1 MARTV
6 SGSGAVIEPI
16 FDEVFGVRAVKVVN
30 GGSGYL
36 VNDPPRLTVTG
47 CGTPDQEALLYPII
61 DSDSGRITHVRVLE
75 RGKGYDPLRLQIVPS
90 QDTPNVVDSFD
101 VNSIW
106 QDHPNSPTGGTFDG
120 TSDRLTIVSDN
131 HPKPTPLIEE
141 RAPGGGVGADF
152 KQYTPGQV
160 DYNPTSGL
168 MELTIGTHTHAVG
181 ERIRIATNSLTFT
194 CAEDDHATD
203 HTYPRPG
210 DPVHNTAIP
219 ILSTTS
225 TTITVQVLAS
235 VPATNTT
242 VHTFKSATSG
252 AVTIGE
258 AIIDRTFNQ
267 EFIYRGGKDVPDP
280 DTREFQQD
288 KAVGIMANGAL
299 LHTPEWGPDG
309 NPPPGFTIDTVKHSH
324 IKDNSA
330 YDAVIDGNQYYY
342 QSSKV
347 TQEFALKNGVFEWG
361 NQQQFVWNIKVEFD
375 NVMLNVENVDETLG
389 TIEVGRTVDE
399 IGGNAK
405 GEIAKIVRNGLGVIT
420 HIYLRDL
427 KNTFSED
434 DVLLGSTGFSFRIA
448 DPVTTFP
455 NGIFYID
462 FGVDAEEFGAFV
474 PGQYYFAPEDIK
486 VQRNYLIIWNQSDAT
501 NSPGHHHVDGHPMQF
516 STTQDGLLNG
526 GTLYYNSTGASAAPS
541 ADYENEMQPLF
552 IMNADETNRIY
563 YYCKNHRYMSG
574 YAGHEGYMILDPT
587 VEDHTPTNDYY
598 ITDYFAGPDYSR
610 HADGHSKI
618 LGMSYDGYPI
628 YGPYGYDLGGTSII
642 STEPLLSY
650 YGGLFYQVG
659 DGYPTSTQTG
669 SGSGAVV
676 NITEI
681 GTYQTGGI
689 QAFTIAEGGSGYA
702 VGDGIRILH
711 KYDGAFVSAY
721 TDNSWNT
728 TGSRTP
734 GVYGEVGTASE
745 FTVQASW
752 TSANGIG
759 GKPKVTVAADGSVSG
774 FTMGGNGPEAIPGPD
789 GNMGY
794 NYVEDEVITI
804 PGNYIGGSTPADD
817 ILVRAAWVTDDD
829 SGVATITAV
838 GNGMAKQV
846 SGFRL
851 KTSNELAGARPD
863 VVTPSTVT
871 YAVTVANGKYN
882 IDGSEVPFLNLLRGN
897 TYIFQQNDASNDDNQ
912 MLLSATEDGWHVSGT
927 PQDSTYLYQGVG
939 VSYWL
944 DGSEVN
950 YAAYN
955 SGFNAATTKEIRF
968 LVPVDAPLALYFFG
982 YTTSGIGIRTVQD
995 GYVLGDLTEDNIW
1008 DNQGTLDEHNGKFAV
1023 TPEYPNG
1030 TYAYF
1035 MTEDSLGNPVYPYII
1050 GPKFYGVP
1058 TFEGDTLPTV
1068 NNIFPG
1074 GAEGEIV
1081 LSDDNP
1087 GTISYIRMTKKG
1099 DNYFGPA
1106 TARILGGQGTG
1117 ALGTPTVQ
1125 TVTGLSLLNGGREYA
1140 TPPTLIFEGGGGQG
1154 AQGAAEINTLGKINT
1169 ISIVDAGEY
1178 YEEPPYILITG
1189 GGGLGAKAEAKISQ
1203 GSISE
1208 IVVTE
1213 PGSGYTAP
1221 PNIIFT
1227 KLVNLKRKTRARQ
1240 AYNSGANYLTGLVK
1254 DVSANDTDIFVD
1266 NTDAFPG
1273 SGEIILNKETIAYT
1287 SRAEGKF
1294 SGLTRGVNFNYDQR
1308 IILDSTQ
1315 NDNQGIS
1322 TYKFNVGDRVIR
1334 KIESAGNKVAKVY
1347 DWDPSTRELL
1357 VTFEVD
1363 ELAFID
1369 GGIPSTEDAI
1379 VQFDAGIA
1387 SSAPAGFNPHILED
1401 DEDGPGIVTLTVPI
1415 GLIAEKKFE
1424 DNDEQDG
1431 AGDGIPDLVNAG
1443 TDFEDQ
1449 ISLDGGIYN
1458 SLYGIEETLGGQ
1470 NTTLFQIGN
1479 QIKDA
1484 SIPFKYSTV
1493 SAAGA
1498 LSDGVEHTAEVKLY
1512 LDGPTGN
1519 GIAFGV
1525 NELVTGS
1532 VSGVRGT
1539 VVSWDVLN
1547 SILTL
1552 KDIVPYNTGN
1562 VNVGMGGLL
1571 YEFSHNSTIIDFV
1584 IQDPGTNYTA
1594 IPTLDIQ
1601 GPTSPEN
1608 EVRAAGTFSPTWN
1621 NSPTDIPWGGGI
1633 GDIQATGTV
1642 TMTTAG
1648 DQIGDITI
1656 TNGGYGYKQS
1666 IDASFHT
1673 HPFVVFQR
1681 SGSDTTGAGA
1691 RAQAILGGENA
1702 VGNGGAVYRIKR
1714 IEYNTSIRS

>member
-16 FDEVFGVRAVKVVN
+16 FDEVFGVRAVKVVD
-30 GGSGYL
+30 GGIGYL
-36 VNDPPRLTVTG
+36 KNDPPRLTVTG

-61 DSDSGRITHVRVLE
+61 DEESGKIIHVRVLE
-75 RGKGYDPLRLQIVPS
+75 RGKGYDPLRLQIIPS

-101 VNSIW
+101 INRIW
-106 QDHPNSPTGGTFDG
+106 QSHPNSPTGGLFDG
-120 TSDRLTIVSDN
+120 TTDRITITTDN
-131 HPKPTPLIEE
+131 HPKPTPLLEE

-168 MELTIGTHTHAVG
+168 MELTIGSHTHEVG

-203 HTYPRPG
+203 HTYPRSG

-219 ILSTTS
+219 ILSKTA

-235 VPATNTT
+235 VPASNTT

-309 NPPPGFTIDTVKHSH
+309 SPPPGFTIDTVKHSH

-330 YDAVIDGNQYYY
+330 YDAVIDGNQYFY

-347 TQEFALKNGVFEWG
+347 IGEFGLKNGVFEWG

-375 NVMLNVENVDETLG
+375 NVMLPVENVDETLG
-389 TIEVGRTVDE
+389 AIEVGRTVDE

-405 GEIAKIVRNGLGVIT
+405 GEISKIVRNGLGNIT

-434 DVLLGSTGFSFRIA
+434 DVLLGSTGFSFRIS
-448 DPVTTFP
+448 DPVITFP

-462 FGVDAEEFGAFV
+462 FGADAAEFGAFV
-474 PGQYYFAPEDIK
+474 PGQYYFSPEDIK
-486 VQRNYLIIWNQSDAT
+486 VQANYLIIWNQSDAT

-541 ADYENEMQPLF
+541 TDYENEMQPLF
-552 IMNADETNRIY
+552 IMNSDETNRIY

-574 YAGHEGYMILDPT
+574 YEGHEGYMILDPT
-587 VEDHTPTNDYY
+587 VEDHTPTNNYY
-598 ITDYFAGPDYSR
+598 ITDYLSGPDYSR

-618 LGMSYDGYPI
+618 LGMSFDGYPI
-628 YGPYGYDLGGTSII
+628 YGPYGYDLSGTSVLAA
-642 STEPLLSY
+642 TQ
-650 YGGLFYQVG
+650 YGG
-659 DGYPTSTQTG
+659 STGIGFGENDSPLSTTNIVG
-669 SGSGAVV
+669 SGSGLKFKC
-676 NITEI
+676 TSTGSSGSGLDFEI
-681 GTYQTGGI
+681 V
-689 QAFTIAEGGSGYA
+689 EPGSGYA
-702 VGDGIRILH
+702 VGDRVYVVHENPNAIFSYG
-711 KYDGAFVSAY
+711 Y
-721 TDNSWNT
+721 TSGQNDA
-728 TGSRTP
+728 SRTA
-734 GVYGEVGTASE
+734 GTYNVDITTAM
-745 FTVQASW
+745 
-752 TSANGIG
+752 TSANGNSARAL
-759 GKPKVTVAADGSVSG
+759 VVVAV
-774 FTMGGNGPEAIPGPD
+774 GGNTEVTFPYT
-789 GNMGY
+789 N
-794 NYVEDEVITI
+794 EDWTGRGRDFAESETITI
-804 PGNYIGGSTPADD
+804 PNSLVGGGVDIVLNVQDLIDD
-817 ILVRAAWVTDDD
+817 GWQAVRE
-829 SGVATITAV
+829 ITTV
-838 GNGMAKQV
+838 GNGLARQV

-912 MLLSATEDGWHVSGT
+912 ILISATDDGWHVSST
-927 PQDSTYLYQGVG
+927 PQDSTYLFQGVG
-939 VSYWL
+939 VSYWI
-944 DGSEVN
+944 DGAEVN

-955 SGFNAATTKEIRF
+955 SGFNAATTREIRF
-968 LVPVDAPLALYFFG
+968 LVPVDAPLALYLFG

-1008 DNQGTLDEHNGKFAV
+1008 DNQGTLDEYNGKFAV

-1035 MTEDSLGNPVYPYII
+1035 MTEDGSGNPVYPYAI

-1058 TFEGDTLPTV
+1058 TFEGDSLAPV

-1074 GAEGEIV
+1074 GAGGEIV
-1081 LSDDNP
+1081 LSEDNP
-1087 GTISYIRMTKKG
+1087 GTVSYIKMTKKG

-1106 TARILGGQGTG
+1106 TARILGGQGSG
-1117 ALGTPTVQ
+1117 AIGTPTVQ

-1154 AQGAAEINTLGKINT
+1154 AQGAAEISTLGKINT

-1189 GGGLGAKAEAKISQ
+1189 GGGLGAKAEARISQ

-1208 IVVTE
+1208 IIVTE

-1221 PNIIFT
+1221 PNVIFT

-1240 AYNSGANYLTGLVK
+1240 AYNSGANFLTGLVK

-1294 SGLTRGVNFNYDQR
+1294 SGLTRGINFNYDQR

-1387 SSAPAGFNPHILED
+1387 SSAPGGFNPHILLD
-1401 DEDGPGIVTLTVPI
+1401 DEGGPGIVTLTVPI
-1415 GLIAEKKFE
+1415 GLLAEKKFE
-1424 DNDEQDG
+1424 DIAEQDG
-1431 AGDGIPDLVNAG
+1431 AGDGIPDLVNSG

-1562 VNVGMGGLL
+1562 VNIGMGGLL

-1584 IQDPGTNYTA
+1584 IQDPGTNYTVV
-1594 IPTLDIQ
+1594 PTLDIQ

-1608 EVRAAGTFSPTWN
+1608 EVRASGSFSPTWN
-1621 NSPTDIPWGGGI
+1621 NSSTDIPWGGGI
-1633 GDIQATGTV
+1633 GDIQATGTIN
-1642 TMTTAG
+1642 MTTAG
-1648 DQIGDITI
+1648 DQIASITI

-1666 IDASFHT
+1666 VDASFHT

-1681 SGSDTTGAGA
+1681 GAGDTTGAGA
-1691 RAQAILGGENA
+1691 SAQAILGGENA
-1702 VGNGGAVYRIKR
+1702 VGNGGAVYRIQR
-1714 IEYNTSIRS
+1714 IEYGTSIRS